1 MSRYSPM
8 GRQTDEIFAEV
19 DSKAAKRFKARQEEK
34 ERSELSDIKALCK
47 SASFRRWFKRTF
59 DLHGGMFNNGLKTDA
74 GQAHGMTIYSMCADL
89 SRAEEGKD
97 FVSEI
102 VSEHFMKLNKGEN
115 K

>member
-1 MSRYSPM
+1 M
-8 GRQTDEIFAEV
+8 GKQTDEIFAEV
-19 DSKAAKRFKARQEEK
+19 DSKAAKRFKERQEEK
-34 ERSELSDIKALCK
+34 ERSELSDIKALCT

-89 SRAEEGKD
+89 SRSDEGKN

-102 VSEHFMKLNKGEN
+102 VCEHFMKLNKGEN

>member
-1 MSRYSPM
+1 
-8 GRQTDEIFAEV
+8 
-19 DSKAAKRFKARQEEK
+19 
-34 ERSELSDIKALCK
+34 
-47 SASFRRWFKRTF
+47 
-59 DLHGGMFNNGLKTDA
+59 
-74 GQAHGMTIYSMCADL
+74 MCADL